1 MPSFNRIAIYGHRGW
16 ASSKITEALIASGA
30 PIRIIYRPGSDI
42 SSLPASVTSVEVD
55 VNDEKALV
63 DALHDIDIVISL
75 VGHEG
80 VERQHAFIRAIP
92 KTEVKLFSPSE
103 LAGRYDEQGLKIGVN
118 KAKRQ
123 VEEASIAAGIPTSLV
138 LLGNFAEFALN
149 TPGMGVDLPGN
160 RIVYSGNSAKEVVD
174 LCVMISTRNYV
185 AAAYVAIF
193 ALTPIAQLQN
203 RSISISELKVTGEHV
218 ATTLEKKH
226 GVPPRLSSLSLERV
240 NSEVEE
246 GLKSGSLFTLAW
258 YCRKIWGTGQQAKM
272 VGTDIWEVQGYEKAT
287 LEDLIVDAKLEAYRQ
302 LPPQVAEYF
311 QGTF

>member
-30 PIRIIYRPGSDI
+30 PIRVIYRPGSDI
-42 SSLPASVTSVEVD
+42 SSLPASVASVEVD

-63 DALHDIDIVISL
+63 DALHDIDVVISL

-80 VERQHAFIRAIP
+80 VERQHAFIKAIP

-149 TPGMGVDLPGN
+149 TPAMGVDLPGN
-160 RIVYSGNSAKEVVD
+160 RIVYSGNSAMEVVD
-174 LCVMISTRNYV
+174 LWNYV
-185 AAAYVAIF
+185 AAAYAAIF
-193 ALTPIAQLQN
+193 ASTPIAQIQN
-203 RSISISELKVTGEHV
+203 RSISISELKVTGEHI
-218 ATTLEKKH
+218 AAISEKKH
-226 GVPPRLSSLSLERV
+226 GAPPRLSSLSLERV

-272 VGTDIWEVQGYEKAT
+272 VGNDLWEVQGYNKAT
-287 LEDLIVDAKLEAYRQ
+287 LENLIIDGRLEAYRQ
-302 LPPQVAEYF
+302 LPHQVVEYF
-311 QGTF
+311 HGTF

>member
-42 SSLPASVTSVEVD
+42 SSLPASVTTVEVD
-55 VNDEKALV
+55 VSDDEALV

-80 VERQHAFIRAIP
+80 VERQHAFIKAIP
-92 KTEVKLFSPSE
+92 KTQVKLFSPSE
-103 LAGRYDEQGLKIGVN
+103 LAGRYDEQGLKIVVN
-118 KAKRQ
+118 KTKRQ
-123 VEEASIAAGIPTSLV
+123 VEEASIVAGIPTTMV

-149 TPGMGVDLPGN
+149 TPGMGIDLPGN

-174 LCVMISTRNYV
+174 LCTRNYV
-185 AAAYVAIF
+185 AAAYSAIF
-193 ALTPIAQLQN
+193 TSTPIAQLQN
-203 RSISISELKVTGEHV
+203 RSISISELKVTGENV
-218 ATTLEKKH
+218 ATMLERKH
-226 GVPPRLSSLSLERV
+226 GALPRLSSLSLDRV
-240 NSEVEE
+240 NAEVEE

-272 VGTDIWEVQGYEKAT
+272 VGADIWEVDEYKKAT
-287 LEDLIVDAKLEAYRQ
+287 LEDLIVDGKLEAYRQ
-302 LPPQVAEYF
+302 LPPQVTEYF
-311 QGTF
+311 QSTF

>member
-1 MPSFNRIAIYGHRGW
+1 MSSFNRIAIYGHRGW

-30 PIRIIYRPGSDI
+30 PIRVIYRPGSDI

-63 DALHDIDIVISL
+63 DALHDIDVVISL

-80 VERQHAFIRAIP
+80 VERQHAFIKAIP

-103 LAGRYDEQGLKIGVN
+103 LAGQYDEQGLKIGVN

-123 VEEASIAAGIPTSLV
+123 VEEVSIAAGIPTSLV

-174 LCVMISTRNYV
+174 LCTRNYV
-185 AAAYVAIF
+185 AAAYAAIF
-193 ALTPIAQLQN
+193 ASTPIAQIQN
-203 RSISISELKVTGEHV
+203 RSISISELKVTGEQV

-226 GVPPRLSSLSLERV
+226 GAPPRLSSLSLERV
-240 NSEVEE
+240 NSEVEA
-246 GLKSGSLFTLAW
+246 GLNSGSLFTLAW

-287 LEDLIVDAKLEAYRQ
+287 LEDLIVDGKLGAYRQ

-311 QGTF
+311 HGTF

>member
-16 ASSKITEALIASGA
+16 ASSKITEASIASGA
-30 PIRIIYRPGSDI
+30 PIRIIYRPGSDS
-42 SSLPASVTSVEVD
+42 SSLPASVISVEVD
-55 VNDEKALV
+55 VDDEKALV
-63 DALHDIDIVISL
+63 DALHDIVIVISL

-80 VERQHAFIRAIP
+80 VERQHAFISAIP
-92 KTEVKLFSPSE
+92 RTE
-103 LAGRYDEQGLKIGVN
+103 IGVN

-138 LLGNFAEFALN
+138 LPGNFAEFALN
-149 TPGMGVDLPGN
+149 TP
-160 RIVYSGNSAKEVVD
+160 IVYSGNSAKEVVD
-174 LCVMISTRNYV
+174 LCTRNYV
-185 AAAYVAIF
+185 AAAYAAIF
-193 ALTPIAQLQN
+193 ASTPIAQLQN

-287 LEDLIVDAKLEAYRQ
+287 LGDLIVDAKLEAYRQ

-311 QGTF
+311 QETF